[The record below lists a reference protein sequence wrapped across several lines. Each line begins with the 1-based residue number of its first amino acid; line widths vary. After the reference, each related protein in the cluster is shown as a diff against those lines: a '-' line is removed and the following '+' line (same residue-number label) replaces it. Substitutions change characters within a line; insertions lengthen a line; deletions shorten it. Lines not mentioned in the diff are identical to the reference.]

1 MRRGVVAFSGLAL
14 VGLTLA
20 GCGIVRYQQREAWR
34 TQAEESCLAQKLVVP
49 TAYMALSPP
58 IDGPGACG
66 ISHPFKVAA
75 FAGGEVALR
84 QPVTLGCPI
93 IPSIDGWVEEVVQPA
108 AELYFGARVVEVRS
122 GSYSCRGVNN
132 QRTGKLSE
140 HAFGNA
146 VDIMSF
152 RFADGRDLT
161 VERGW
166 RGAPVEQ
173 EFLRELFVGACR
185 YFTTVLGPGADPFHY
200 NHFHLDLAR
209 HGARGERRV
218 CKPLLK
224 FEPRLEAAGATQNQ
238 SRALPPRPQS
248 APQARPEPEDLDEID
263 EDNDPFAVSSHQSGA
278 ARSSVAQSASRAPA
292 ARDAEPA
299 YGGRPAAAYSS
310 ASAAP
315 RAPAPPTIAAVM
327 PPPRPL
333 PGSSV
338 AGLRPPEAAYA
349 AAPPPPP
356 QRPLVLQPQLWS
368 GGTLY

>member
-1 MRRGVVAFSGLAL
+1 
-14 VGLTLA
+14 
-20 GCGIVRYQQREAWR
+20 
-34 TQAEESCLAQKLVVP
+34 
-49 TAYMALSPP
+49 
-58 IDGPGACG
+58 
-66 ISHPFKVAA
+66 
-75 FAGGEVALR
+75 
-84 QPVTLGCPI
+84 
-93 IPSIDGWVEEVVQPA
+93 
-108 AELYFGARVVEVRS
+108 
-122 GSYSCRGVNN
+122 
-132 QRTGKLSE
+132 
-140 HAFGNA
+140 
-146 VDIMSF
+146 MSF

-263 EDNDPFAVSSHQSGA
+263 EDNDPFAVSHNGA
-278 ARSSVAQSASRAPA
+278 AARPSSAQSASRPP

-299 YGGRPAAAYSS
+299 DGARPAAAYSS
-310 ASAAP
+310 ATAAP
-315 RAPAPPTIAAVM
+315 RAPEPPPIAAVM

-338 AGLRPPEAAYA
+338 AGLRPPERAYA
-349 AAPPPPP
+349 AAPPPAPP